1 MRKSARTLAL
11 ILAAVMIIAMFP
23 ITASAATY
31 KPGKV
36 KITTFSVSKV
46 SKTKNTAT
54 VTIKWRKASRATGY
68 RVYEYNR
75 ATGKWKLLKKLGKNY
90 VGIKIYKVYAGSRKF
105 KVCAVRKVGKK
116 IYKGPAVIKSKFI
129 TSPMTLE
136 KVYKLEGEETEFSD
150 DTVAVSVKG
159 NKITIKTTLPAG
171 SNRPDDAAIQEYFN
185 SVKPDIKSICK
196 NARLNAGVK
205 GTSGV
210 VSLYLGS
217 ELLGSKTYTE
227 YSK

>member
-75 ATGKWKLLKKLGKNY
+75 AKEEWKLLKKLGKNY

-116 IYKGPAVIKSKFI
+116 IYEGPAVIKTKFI
-129 TSPMTLE
+129 TSPLTLE
-136 KVYKLEGEETEFSD
+136 KLYKLEGEETEDSD
-150 DTVAVSVKG
+150 GMVYTGIKG

-171 SNRPDDAAIQEYFN
+171 SNRPDDATIQEYFN
-185 SVKPDIKSICK
+185 SAKSYIKSICK
-196 NARLNAGVK
+196 NARLNGGVK

-210 VSLYLGS
+210 VTLYLGD

>member
-46 SKTKNTAT
+46 SKTTNMAT

-68 RVYEYNR
+68 RVYEYDR
-75 ATGKWKLLKKLGKNY
+75 KDGKWVLLKKLGKNY
-90 VGIKIYKVYAGSRKF
+90 VGIKISKVYAGSRKF
-105 KVCAVRKVGKK
+105 KVCAIRKVGKK
-116 IYKGPAVIKSKFI
+116 INMGPAVIKSKFI
-129 TSPMTLE
+129 ASPLTLE
-136 KVYKLEGEETEFSD
+136 KLYKLEGASTEVNNDPLFLNI
-150 DTVAVSVKG
+150 KG
-159 NKITIKTTLPAG
+159 NKITLQYRLPSG
-171 SNRPDDAAIQEYFN
+171 SDRPADSDVNEFIDSWKA
-185 SVKPDIKSICK
+185 DIKQECK
-196 NARLNAGVK
+196 SARLNGGVK
-205 GTSGV
+205 GTSGTV
-210 VSLYLGS
+210 AVYLGD
-217 ELLGSKTYTE
+217 ELLGQKTFNE

>member
-150 DTVAVSVKG
+150 DTMAVSVKG
-159 NKITIKTTLPAG
+159 NKINIKTTVTA
-171 SNRPDDAAIQEYFN
+171 RPDDAAIQNYFTSMKS
-185 SVKPDIKSICK
+185 SVKSICK
-196 NARLNAGVK
+196 SARLNAGVK

-217 ELLGSKTYTE
+217 ELLDSKTYTE